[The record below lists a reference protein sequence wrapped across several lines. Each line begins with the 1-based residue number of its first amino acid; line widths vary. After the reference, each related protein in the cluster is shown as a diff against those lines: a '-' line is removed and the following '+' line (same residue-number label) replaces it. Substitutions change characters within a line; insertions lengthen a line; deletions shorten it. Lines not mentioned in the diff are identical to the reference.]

1 MKLAFKDFER
11 VISFTPGVAIELV
24 IENKGCFFKTVSGL
38 STQIEGEPGDAV
50 LSIGNKPVELS
61 RYADIIL
68 QFAPFS
74 LNRKALLTKLTNAI
88 EKRAVSAELYMR
100 AQSILSEI
108 ESLVQDA
115 ADDFPFEIDCSKIAI
130 GPILRS
136 IGIEVS
142 EDDKSTLE
150 KIINYMEIVRELDK
164 DRLFIMVNMRTYFSD
179 DEMSA
184 FVDTACLHD
193 FKVLLLESAT
203 GKLLKNTKRYTVD
216 EDLCEF

>member
-38 STQIEGEPGDAV
+38 STQIDGEPGDAV
-50 LSIGNKPVELS
+50 LSIGNKPVEPS
-61 RYADIIL
+61 RYADMIL

-74 LNRKALLTKLTNAI
+74 LNRKSLLTKLTNAI
-88 EKRAVSAELYMR
+88 EKRAVSAELYVR
-100 AQSILSEI
+100 AQSILAEI

-142 EDDKSTLE
+142 EDNKGTLE

-164 DRLFIMVNMRTYFSD
+164 DRLFITVNMRTYFSD
-179 DEMSA
+179 DELSS
-184 FVDTACLHD
+184 FINTACLHD
-193 FKVLLLESAT
+193 FKVLLLEST
-203 GKLLKNTKRYTVD
+203 SGKLLKNTKRYTID